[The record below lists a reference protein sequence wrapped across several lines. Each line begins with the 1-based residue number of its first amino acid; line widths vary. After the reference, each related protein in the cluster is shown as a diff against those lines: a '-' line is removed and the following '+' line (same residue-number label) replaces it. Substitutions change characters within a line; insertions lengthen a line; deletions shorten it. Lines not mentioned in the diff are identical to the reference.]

1 MRPTAFTAARHAGP
15 FLLLTFLALSTAL
28 RAQEPPA
35 LRDHVETSSALTRE
49 HQHHASIRGT
59 VVQGD
64 GSPVAGATVL
74 VLGYQPFYWSLPLAR
89 TTTDAQGRYNLADI
103 SGRGRTALWVTS
115 PEGTPFRAQFAAIT
129 LVSGRHADL
138 RPITLPEAK
147 GTAEAPTTFRGRV
160 LAKDGKPI
168 AGALLR
174 LMHPKESFD
183 PSCYAITDG
192 DGAFVIP
199 VRTGTPKQ
207 AQLFFG
213 NDKVEIEHAPGTEQ
227 LTDDTLRLRIDLTG
241 ERTLQHKSFAW
252 ATPKEPFPEGTEVS
266 WSLGDAF
273 RPCAEDRAPTREG
286 ERDNSPLYATVRAQL
301 PGHLPRFVEM
311 PVKGVAFASDEP
323 RELQVVD
330 AAGKPVPNAIVD
342 LAEPSWRAR
351 FQEFPLGSYRTADD
365 GTLRLRAPA
374 DREAVVYVYAD
385 GFAPGRTVWS
395 GNAATKV
402 VLTRRSAKL
411 HLTLDDDVSSVFVR
425 SAGTFDHE
433 IVAYPRR
440 GDVDLELAPG
450 QYEVSRYRD
459 GLVAAKAVT
468 VAADA
473 RVELA
478 LDADQRPT
486 VEIAVPEFAG
496 EGKWWVHAS
505 RSALGGMVA
514 KRAIWTER
522 DGPMPT
528 RELVAE
534 VEAKGDRRFLLRLPT
549 SGRYTLFV
557 GHEQLVSRLFR
568 EVVVAFGQSYTIELP
583 PLDGVLKG
591 ELAAFPD
598 LWDGM
603 PMDGVAGPRLW
614 LEPEGTS
621 AFGALVTLPE
631 PKSFRLE
638 RLPRGTFTLH
648 HHLYE
653 TGYFRSEEGT
663 WGGAAVTIA
672 EAAGDAGTLARGPDA
687 ELTVRVRRA
696 DGTAASGRLTIR
708 DRMSESWQ
716 EVMRGNSTL
725 IYASD
730 PIPQP
735 PSARL
740 VDGAAS
746 LGKVRRGRLQFELL
760 GDDGSTGFFTRDVV
774 PGEVLEVQLGAAK

>member
-1 MRPTAFTAARHAGP
+1 MRPIPITAARRAGP
-15 FLLLTFLALSTAL
+15 LPLLTFFALTTGL
-28 RAQEPPA
+28 CAQQPPT
-35 LRDHVETSSALTRE
+35 LGDHVEATSALARE
-49 HQHHASIRGT
+49 HQHHASLGGT

-64 GSPVAGATVL
+64 GSPVAGAIVL
-74 VLGYQPFYWSLPLAR
+74 VLGYRPFYWSLPLAR
-89 TTTDAQGRYNLADI
+89 TTTDAEGKYHLADI
-103 SGRGRTALWVTS
+103 CGRGRTALWVVS
-115 PEGTPFRAQFAAIT
+115 PEGTPFRTQPSGIT
-129 LVSGRHADL
+129 LVSGRHIEL
-138 RPITLPEAK
+138 RPITLPDAT
-147 GTAEAPTTFRGRV
+147 GAAEAATTFRGRV

-174 LMHPKESFD
+174 LLHTKDTFD
-183 PSCYAITDG
+183 PSCYAFTDG

-213 NDKVEIEHAPGTEQ
+213 DDKVDIEHAPGTEQ
-227 LTDDTLRLRIDLTG
+227 LTEGTLRMRIDLTG
-241 ERTLQHKSFAW
+241 ERTLQHTSFAW

-273 RPCAEDRAPTREG
+273 RPCVEGRAPTL
-286 ERDNSPLYATVRAQL
+286 ERDNSPLYATVRAQM

-311 PVKGVAFASDEP
+311 PVKGVAFATDEP

-342 LAEPSWRAR
+342 VAEPSWGAR

-385 GFAPGRTVWS
+385 GFAPGRTVWI

-402 VLTRRSAKL
+402 VLTRRNATL
-411 HLTLDDDVSSVFVR
+411 HLTLDDDDSAIFVR
-425 SAGTFDHE
+425 STGTFDLE

-440 GDVDLELAPG
+440 GDVDLALAPG
-450 QYEVSRYRD
+450 HYEVSRYRD

-468 VAADA
+468 VATDA

-486 VEIAVPEFAG
+486 IEVVVPEFAA
-496 EGKWWVHAS
+496 EGKWWVHAG

-534 VEAKGDRRFLLRLPT
+534 VEAKGERRFLLRLPT

-557 GHEQLVSRLFR
+557 GHEQLGHRLFR
-568 EVVVAFGQSYTIELP
+568 EVVVAFGQSYSIEVP

-591 ELAAFPD
+591 EVAALPD
-598 LWDGM
+598 RWEGM
-603 PMDGVAGPRLW
+603 AMDGVAGPRLW
-614 LEPEGTS
+614 LEPEGTT

-631 PKSFRLE
+631 PQKFQLE

-653 TGYFRSEEGT
+653 TGYFRSQKGT
-663 WGGAAVTIA
+663 WGGAPVTIG
-672 EAAGDAGTLARGPDA
+672 ETAGDGGTLATGPDA
-687 ELTVRVRRA
+687 ELTVQVRHA
-696 DGTAASGRLTIR
+696 DGTAATGRLAIR

-716 EVMRGNSTL
+716 QVMRGNSTL
-725 IYASD
+725 IYAAD
-730 PIPQP
+730 PIPEP

-740 VDGAAS
+740 VDGVGV
-746 LGKVRRGRLQFELL
+746 LGKVRRGRVQFELR
-760 GDDGSTGFFTRDVV
+760 GDDGTTVFFTRDVV
-774 PGEVLEVQLGAAK
+774 PGERLEVQLGSAK

>member
-1 MRPTAFTAARHAGP
+1 MRPTPITAERRTSP
-15 FLLLTFLALSTAL
+15 FPLLTCLALTTAMA
-28 RAQEPPA
+28 AQEPPA
-35 LRDHVETSSALTRE
+35 LRDHGETLSALARE

-64 GSPVAGATVL
+64 GSAVAGATVL

-89 TTTDAQGRYNLADI
+89 TTTDAQGRYHLADI

-115 PEGTPFRAQFAAIT
+115 PEGTPFCAQSAGIT

-138 RPITLPEAK
+138 RPIVLPEPK
-147 GTAEAPTTFRGRV
+147 GAAVAPTTFRGRV

-174 LMHPKESFD
+174 LLHPKESFD

-192 DGAFVIP
+192 NGAFVIP

-213 NDKVEIEHAPGTEQ
+213 DDKVEIEHSPGTEQ
-227 LTDDTLRLRIDLTG
+227 LTADTLHLRLDLTG

-273 RPCAEDRAPTREG
+273 RPCADGRAPTREG
-286 ERDNSPLYATVRAQL
+286 ERDNSPLYATVRVQM

-311 PVKGVAFASDEP
+311 PVKGVAFATDEP
-323 RELQVVD
+323 REMQVVD
-330 AAGKPVPNAIVD
+330 AAGQPVPNAIVD
-342 LAEPSWRAR
+342 LAEPSWGGR

-365 GTLRLRAPA
+365 GTLRQRAPA

-385 GFAPGRTVWS
+385 GFAPGRTVWT
-395 GNAATKV
+395 GQAATRV
-402 VLTRRSAKL
+402 VLARRSAKL
-411 HLTLDDDVSSVFVR
+411 HLTLDDDTSAIFVR
-425 SAGTFDHE
+425 RAGTFEHE

-450 QYEVSRYRD
+450 HYEVSRYRD
-459 GLVAAKAVT
+459 GLVASKTVT
-468 VAADA
+468 LAADG

-486 VEIAVPEFAG
+486 IEVAVPEFAA
-496 EGKWWVHAS
+496 EGKWWVHAG
-505 RSALGGMVA
+505 RSAIGGMVA
-514 KRAIWTER
+514 KRAIWTDR
-522 DGPMPT
+522 GGPMPT

-534 VEAKGDRRFLLRLPT
+534 VAAKGERRFVLRLPT

-557 GHEQLVSRLFR
+557 GHESLGHRLFR
-568 EVVVAFGQSYTIELP
+568 EVVVAFGQSYTIEVP

-591 ELAAFPD
+591 EIAAFPD
-598 LWDGM
+598 MWDGM
-603 PMDGVAGPRLW
+603 AMDGVAGPRLW
-614 LEPEGTS
+614 LEPEGTT

-631 PKSFRLE
+631 PKTFQLE
-638 RLPRGTFTLH
+638 QLPRGTFTLH
-648 HHLYE
+648 HHLYK
-653 TGYFRSEEGT
+653 TGYFRSQEGT
-663 WGGAAVTIA
+663 WGGAPVTIA
-672 EAAGDAGTLARGPDA
+672 DTSGDGGSLAIGPDA
-687 ELTVRVRRA
+687 DLTVQVRHT
-696 DGTAASGRLTIR
+696 DGTAATGRLAIR

-716 EVMRGNSTL
+716 QVMRDNSTL
-725 IYASD
+725 IYAAD
-730 PIPQP
+730 PIPTP

-740 VDGAAS
+740 IAGRAT
-746 LGKVRRGRLQFELL
+746 LGKVRRGRVSFELQ
-760 GDDGSTGFFTRDVV
+760 GDDGSTWFFTRDVV
-774 PGEVLEVQLGAAK
+774 PGTELEVRLGASK